1 MCDLLSAHNI
11 DYFRGDELDVM
22 SRFIEVSK
30 NLKAKT
36 IVRVTGDNPLTD
48 PEIMDEM
55 IIKHLETK
63 CEYTY
68 TDDLPHGTRPE
79 IIQTSLLNKC
89 HNMLIEKN
97 TEYMTQVLNRPDKF
111 KVNKFIVSNPS
122 LNRNDISLTVDIMK
136 DLRLIRRIY
145 DFYKGVPPKLS
156 EIINFYDQIPK
167 ELKRNDKDTFITS
180 TDVNLN
186 LNLTYNII
194 LYLIYFAEKDF

>member
-97 TEYMTQVLNRPDKF
+97 TEYMTWALNRPDKF

-136 DLRLIRRIY
+136 DLQLIRRIY

-186 LNLTYNII
+186 FKSDL
-194 LYLIYFAEKDF
+194 